1 MTAFL
6 DMGGYWPFVWPA
18 WGFAVLLL
26 AGLYVVSYRR
36 TRQAERRLAQAG
48 AMPRARAAT
57 LSRVGEGEA

>member
-18 WGFAVLLL
+18 WGFAVLFL
-26 AGLYVVSYRR
+26 AGLYAHSFRR

-57 LSRVGEGEA
+57 PSRVEKGEA